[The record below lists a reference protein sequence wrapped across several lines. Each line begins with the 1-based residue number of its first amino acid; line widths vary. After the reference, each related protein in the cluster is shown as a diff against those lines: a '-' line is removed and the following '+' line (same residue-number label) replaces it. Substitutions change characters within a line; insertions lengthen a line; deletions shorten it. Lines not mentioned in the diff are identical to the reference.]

1 VGAYTSTA
9 DTDDFSAA
17 IRGLFTLR
25 SIVDVDHQ
33 QQIATIDRRDPV
45 DGCARHGSTGTV
57 LVASTPPDGSAPEM
71 NNIAGS
77 TGRCSSGK
85 DDSYPAAAD
94 DSACGTTF
102 IASPERQWTDAAL
115 LGCPEGL

>member
-33 QQIATIDRRDPV
+33 QQIATFDRRDPV
-45 DGCARHGSTGTV
+45 DGGARHGSTGTV
-57 LVASTPPDGSAPEM
+57 IVASIFISTMAMGSPAVT
-71 NNIAGS
+71 NQAIHS
-77 TGRCSSGK
+77 T
-85 DDSYPAAAD
+85 
-94 DSACGTTF
+94 
-102 IASPERQWTDAAL
+102 
-115 LGCPEGL
+115 